1 MTKSYKDMTDTER
14 AEHIASRQA
23 VAKAKRIAAKTA
35 KDAAHAAYMA
45 EPYHTGYTADNANHA
60 SQRAQTERDQLQA
73 RRDASDVIGSD
84 PKHIAELDAC
94 DASSIAITA
103 AMNTEPS
110 DI

>member
-14 AEHIASRQA
+14 AEHIAARQA

-45 EPYHTGYTADNANHA
+45 EPYHTGYTADNANQA
-60 SQRAQTERDQLQA
+60 SRRAQTEREQAQA
-73 RRDASDVIGSD
+73 RKAVSDAVGNDSTHV
-84 PKHIAELDAC
+84 AALDAC
-94 DASSIAITA
+94 DAAGTAITA